1 MKRLFLLLAT
11 SLPALSAEQSKAEA
25 HDMTPWLWANFL
37 ILIGAL
43 GYLGVKHGGPFL
55 KARQD
60 TIAKGIDEAAAKKA
74 DADQRVAKVNERLAN
89 LDSEI
94 SGLKTQ
100 MREEQQQESKRLADR
115 NAAEIARI
123 QQQMQQEIESA
134 GKTARLELQAHAAKL
149 ALDLAEQKLRAQM
162 NTETQLNLTRGFVE
176 SLQ

>member
-1 MKRLFLLLAT
+1 MKRLLLFVLT
-11 SLPALSAEQSKAEA
+11 SLSALSAEQPGAEA
-25 HDMTPWLWANFL
+25 RDMTPWLWANFL

-43 GYLGVKHGGPFL
+43 GYLGVKYGGPFL

-94 SGLKTQ
+94 AGLKTQ